1 MKIFTS
7 HLNDTHIQYIQIHT
21 QNTIQP
27 VNSETKQKKQE
38 SNKND
43 KTLENIK

>member
-27 VNSETKQKKQE
+27 VNSETKQK
-38 SNKND
+38 NKNRT
-43 KTLENIK
+43 KTIKH